1 MVNKEN
7 IICVESVKTK
17 EFHAVLI
24 ICREFGLNNTDYKC
38 LDM

>member
-17 EFHAVLI
+17 EFYAGNLVLI
-24 ICREFGLNNTDYKC
+24 YRLQMLGHVNLQ
-38 LDM
+38 